1 MIWHDLKIEWFAIK
15 YHHRWAA
22 VSVWP
27 SRHHQ
32 YLMTDERKW
41 QASSLYHKDGNLWN
55 LLDASLPQDKFY
67 DLIGSIISDS
77 FWSLKVS
84 DLKSFF

>member
-1 MIWHDLKIEWFAIK
+1 
-15 YHHRWAA
+15 
-22 VSVWP
+22 
-27 SRHHQ
+27 
-32 YLMTDERKW
+32 MTDERKW

-77 FWSLKVS
+77 FWSLKVL

>member
-1 MIWHDLKIEWFAIK
+1 
-15 YHHRWAA
+15 
-22 VSVWP
+22 
-27 SRHHQ
+27 
-32 YLMTDERKW
+32 MTDERKW
-41 QASSLYHKDGNLWN
+41 QASSLYHEDGNLWN
-55 LLDASLPQDKFY
+55 LLDASLLQDKFY